1 MTDAPP
7 TLYCAN
13 HPQTP
18 TSLRC
23 NRCDK
28 PICTK
33 CAVLTPTGYRCK
45 ECVRGQQRV
54 FDTAQW
60 KDYLLAFPLAALIAF
75 LGSFLAPVM
84 HFLTLFVAPIV
95 GVIIAETVRFVTH
108 RRRSQQLFRVTALAA
123 VLGSLPL
130 MLIQGIDV
138 LHYLSIYQSSFL
150 KVYHTSRL
158 TSLVWYALY
167 AFLVTST
174 AYYRLAGV
182 VSRKY

>member
-1 MTDAPP
+1 MTDAP

-18 TSLRC
+18 TVLRC
-23 NRCDK
+23 NRCEK

-45 ECVRGQQRV
+45 ECVHGQQRV
-54 FDTAQW
+54 YDTAQL
-60 KDYLLAFPLAALIAF
+60 KDYLLAFTLAALISF

-84 HFLTLFVAPIV
+84 HFLTLFVASIV
-95 GVIIAETVRFVTH
+95 GVIVAETVRFVTRH
-108 RRRSQQLFRVTALAA
+108 RRSRQLYQVVALAA
-123 VLGSLPL
+123 ALGSLPL

-138 LHYLSIYQSSFL
+138 LRYLSIYQSSFL
-150 KVYHTSRL
+150 KVYQTGRIL
-158 TSLVWYALY
+158 TLVWYVLY
-167 AFLVTST
+167 TFLVTST